1 MSRIGKNPIE
11 IPQEVSVE
19 ISGNKIIVKGPKGTL
34 SFDFAPNIKVKKDEK
49 FIYVEAV
56 GKRKNLLLFGEL
68 QELQLPI

>member
-34 SFDFAPNIKVKKDEK
+34 SFDFAPNIKVKKTKNLFMLKQWE
-49 FIYVEAV
+49 
-56 GKRKNLLLFGEL
+56 KRKNLLLYGEL